1 MVTIGP
7 YSETLASRWLAPITQ
22 RQLESPGRQ
31 NSAQFT
37 VRNKNN
43 QTFSSKLVLRSKKA
57 KECFVFKQY
66 YKLHEV
72 IDYM

>member
-31 NSAQFT
+31 NTAQFT
-37 VRNKNN
+37 IRNKNIKHSH
-43 QTFSSKLVLRSKKA
+43 QLMLRSKKA